1 MVHRFVFD
9 RASDASS
16 RIRKA
21 VTPHSAPHVID
32 NDDLDPF
39 VPGCSRKPSCS
50 RNAVKIF
57 EPPLVVGYAVRLA
70 VNFRR
75 MQQ

>member
-1 MVHRFVFD
+1 
-9 RASDASS
+9 
-16 RIRKA
+16 
-21 VTPHSAPHVID
+21 
-32 NDDLDPF
+32 